1 MPLSSQLTTTQLPQK
16 YGLCAR
22 QCPRFTF
29 ETNQYV
35 YVVED
40 VFLTVACH
48 EYVTLSMNVTVAS
61 YPEPF
66 LKK

>member
-16 YGLCAR
+16 YALFAR

-35 YVVED
+35 YVVAD

-48 EYVTLSMNVTVAS
+48 E
-61 YPEPF
+61 
-66 LKK
+66 